1 MWRCVGS
8 LFLLAPLSSAV
19 HAAYLTTTVTKQ
31 VAPTTSSD
39 PLADAA
45 PTTATAPSAAAP
57 ATSPSSSGT
66 SAGEWHMTAV
76 TSVQARVQGDAPV
89 WNEAAKMWLSKFG
102 DTTELAYMNNLDTV
116 NTASVEGALM
126 FVQAEGINVNEQS
139 VKCQRKNNMQYVVFY
154 EVTIVQPTYGIK
166 YYEKHTPPEYGE
178 FVAMD
183 GAKCT
188 DEGSDLSEHC
198 KVYYGLDGTVD
209 VGPMVGANLQTA
221 DPRAPYP
228 GNYWFSYPNSC
239 AQKLR
244 ADKTDECRAEYPG
257 GLCAMG
263 VQPDGDNCTF
273 SYKIL
278 GYLNIDD
285 LVGITEMGYGNYTD
299 FCADGGVEFKASN
312 TGSGFDV
319 EEAIEF
325 WQNPSDKDANAERAE
340 KMVAMYNE
348 LVSNGTSS
356 NTMPLPSVETLT
368 AANPKCY
375 LNSAKCASAEFGCSR
390 SLYSQ
395 ICSIC
400 TSSGSCD
407 AASSAFPDLK
417 LPTNSS
423 SSSSSDGSSASR
435 LAGAGSADG
444 TAESGTTTDD
454 ASSPPREG
462 GNTSSGAI
470 AVAATSSIVALVALV
485 TSSLL

>member
-1 MWRCVGS
+1 MWRRVG
-8 LFLLAPLSSAV
+8 LFAVLTGAALPLSSASS
-19 HAAYLTTTVTKQ
+19 AAHLTMMVSKDS
-31 VAPTTSSD
+31 TTSASNTSNSVEEVEAGTVSA
-39 PLADAA
+39 ADADSL
-45 PTTATAPSAAAP
+45 PPSTAKTPKPDDSAP
-57 ATSPSSSGT
+57 AAKDKGSD
-66 SAGEWHMTAV
+66 AGEWHMAAV

-188 DEGSDLSEHC
+188 NEGSDLSEHC

-228 GNYWFSYPNSC
+228 GNYWFSYPGSC

-319 EEAIEF
+319 EESIGF
-325 WQNPSDKDANAERAE
+325 WEKPGDEAANSNRTDT
-340 KMVAMYNE
+340 MVEIYNK
-348 LVSNGTSS
+348 LVSDGTSS
-356 NTMPLPSVETLT
+356 NMEALPSIDELT
-368 AANPKCY
+368 SANPKCY
-375 LNSAKCASAEFGCSR
+375 ENSQACATSQYGCNR
-390 SLYSQ
+390 TLYSQ
-395 ICSIC
+395 VCTVCSSEADGC
-400 TSSGSCD
+400 E
-407 AASSAFPDLK
+407 AAPSTFSFPELK
-417 LPTNSS
+417 LPANSSNSS
-423 SSSSSDGSSASR
+423 SSLTAN
-435 LAGAGSADG
+435 G
-444 TAESGTTTDD
+444 T
-454 ASSPPREG
+454 PG
-462 GNTSSGAI
+462 GR
-470 AVAATSSIVALVALV
+470 V
-485 TSSLL
+485 TSSVASVLLGLAAVLASSLL